1 RSVGLT
7 AGASAP
13 PKLVD
18 EVADALA
25 GLGPVRRE
33 DPPGVEESYKFA
45 LPPMPPL
52 SAARRS
58 GDGRRPPAT
67 ARASDTEPD
76 LGSEAVD
83 GAVVAASTGPDAS
96 AVSDAITGS

>member
-1 RSVGLT
+1 MVGLT

-25 GLGPVRRE
+25 GLGPVDRE
-33 DPPGVEESYKFA
+33 DPPGVEESYKFT

-52 SAARRS
+52 AP
-58 GDGRRPPAT
+58 RRPAAEPPAEST
-67 ARASDTEPD
+67 QEADAQKTSSQEASAHE
-76 LGSEAVD
+76 
-83 GAVVAASTGPDAS
+83 ASTGS
-96 AVSDAITGS
+96 